1 MVKFILE
8 LPEEAVAIM
17 EQTRVACDL
26 STIEELVLSPFK
38 IFIPEK
44 SRPAAAVHRARRKE
58 KKKEE

>member
-17 EQTRVACDL
+17 EQTRVACDI
-26 STIEELVLSPFK
+26 STIEELVLGPFK
-38 IFIPEK
+38 IFIPAK
-44 SRPAAAVHRARRKE
+44 SQSAAVAYRARKE

>member
-1 MVKFILE
+1 MAKFILE

-17 EQTRVACDL
+17 EQTRIACDI

-38 IFIPEK
+38 IFIPKEIQ
-44 SRPAAAVHRARRKE
+44 SAAVAYRARKE